1 MIVQFQPK
9 RDSERRTRRTSF
21 KVLRQLTAVLR
32 QVFYSDQDF
41 LSRWHAEGNEPFAGP
56 LAKIRAALA
65 ELFAAASAEMGD
77 STRWPASRG
86 L

>member
-1 MIVQFQPK
+1 MFNFNQKGTVKDGQDGQVV
-9 RDSERRTRRTSF
+9 
-21 KVLRQLTAVLR
+21 KVLRQVTAVLR